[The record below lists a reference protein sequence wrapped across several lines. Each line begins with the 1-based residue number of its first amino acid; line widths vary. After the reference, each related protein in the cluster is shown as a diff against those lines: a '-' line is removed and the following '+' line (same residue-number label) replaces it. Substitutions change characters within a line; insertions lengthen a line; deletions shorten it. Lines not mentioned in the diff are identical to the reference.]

1 MSSEI
6 LGLIQLGTL
15 LVAIFLGFPIAFTL
29 IILAIVFGY
38 IGFGPMVF
46 DLMVIQAFGFMQE
59 EVLAAV
65 PNGSRI
71 DAAHGIEVLLPVE
84 IPDQRVLAVTMTL
97 GPDSSTSCIGI
108 TWCHT
113 WSRSALM
120 VSSLLN
126 VR

>member
-6 LGLIQLGTL
+6 LGLVQLGTL

-29 IILAIVFGY
+29 IILAITFGY

-65 PNGSRI
+65 PLFVFMGYILERR
-71 DAAHGIEVLLPVE
+71 DH
-84 IPDQRVLAVTMTL
+84 R
-97 GPDSSTSCIGI
+97 
-108 TWCHT
+108 
-113 WSRSALM
+113 
-120 VSSLLN
+120 
-126 VR
+126 